1 MNIAWHLF
9 NHIINSHYLLQYCH
23 IFLFFIFTYLYS
35 TIYHCSSCLCCI
47 SICQKSEF
55 YFSLSFESP
64 FIIIIYTHILMYI
77 QLHIL
82 LSFISLLA
90 RSWTVLHHLS
100 FLLSWNAVFFFHRSS
115 RWWNICVYRMWTEKS
130 VTIAMV
136 FWFDLIVLYHQQQRC
151 QSLEHLHKC
160 VRLILESTHCISMK

>member
-100 FLLSWNAVFFFHRSS
+100 FLLSWNAVFFSSIDLQDDGIFVYTGCELRNRLLS
-115 RWWNICVYRMWTEKS
+115 RWP
-130 VTIAMV
+130 
-136 FWFDLIVLYHQQQRC
+136 FG
-151 QSLEHLHKC
+151 
-160 VRLILESTHCISMK
+160 LILLCYIISNSDVNH